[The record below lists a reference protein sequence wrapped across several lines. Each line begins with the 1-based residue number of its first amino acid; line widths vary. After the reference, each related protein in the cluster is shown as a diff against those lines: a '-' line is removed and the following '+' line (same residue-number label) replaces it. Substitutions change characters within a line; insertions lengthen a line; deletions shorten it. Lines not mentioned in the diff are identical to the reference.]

1 MSVKRSAALGFIFI
15 TILID
20 VIGFGIIIP
29 VLPALIRQ
37 LTGGDITEAAKYGS
51 WLTFAYAIMQFVF
64 SPVVGAL
71 SDKYGRRPVLLLAL
85 FGLGIDYV
93 FQAFSPT
100 LALLFIGRVIAGITG
115 ASFTTATAYIADI
128 STPEKR
134 AQNFGLVGVAFGL
147 GFIIGP
153 GIGGLCSE
161 WGRHIGNTGHF
172 DWSVRLP
179 FIVAAAFSLL
189 NVLYGFFVLPESLA
203 KENRRAINWKRAN
216 PIGSLMHLR
225 KYSIVSG
232 LTVSFFLI
240 SIAAHSVQSNWT
252 YYTIYKFNWSSLMVG
267 LSLSVVGVLIA
278 IVQGG
283 LIRLTI
289 PKLGEKNSVYVGL
302 ALYVVGMVLFAFA
315 SQGWMMFVFLVP
327 YCLGGLCGPAL
338 QGIISN
344 QVPANEQGE
353 LQGALTSL
361 ISVTSFLGPLIMNN
375 LFAFFTGDNAPFKF
389 PGMPFIAGALLILV
403 SIFFAIPSLRH
414 YHRSKMAQSENDS
427 MTQ

>member
-1 MSVKRSAALGFIFI
+1 MPVKRNAALGFIFI

-29 VLPALIRQ
+29 VLPALIKE
-37 LTGGDITEAAKYGS
+37 LTGGDITTAAKYGS
-51 WLTFAYAIMQFVF
+51 WLTFAYAAMQFIF
-64 SPVVGAL
+64 SPVIGAM
-71 SDKYGRRPVLLLAL
+71 SDRYGRRPVLLFSLL
-85 FGLGIDYV
+85 GLGIDYI

-100 LALLFIGRVIAGITG
+100 LTLLFIGRIIAGIAG

-161 WGRHIGNTGHF
+161 WGKHLGHTGSF
-172 DWSVRLP
+172 NWEVRLP
-179 FIVAAAFSLL
+179 FMIAAAFSLL
-189 NVLYGFFVLPESLA
+189 NVLYGFFVLPESLQ
-203 KENRRAINWKRAN
+203 KENRRQFEWKRAN
-216 PIGSLMHLR
+216 PISSLMNIR
-225 KYSIVSG
+225 RYPIVSG
-232 LTVSFFLI
+232 LAMSFFFI
-240 SIAAHSVQSNWT
+240 YIAAHAVQSNWA

-267 LSLSVVGVLIA
+267 ISLSVVGVLIA

-283 LIRLTI
+283 LIRITI
-289 PKLGEKNSVYVGL
+289 PKLGEKNSVYIGL
-302 ALYVVGMVLFAFA
+302 SLNIIGMMLFAFA
-315 SQGWMMFVFLVP
+315 NQGWMMFVFLIP
-327 YCLGGLCGPAL
+327 YCMGGICGPAL

-344 QVPANEQGE
+344 QVPANAQGE

-361 ISVTSFLGPLIMNN
+361 ISVTSFMGPIIMNN
-375 LFAFFTGDNAPFKF
+375 IFAYFTGPKAPFIF
-389 PGMPFIAGALLILV
+389 SGMPFVFGSFLILL

-414 YHRSKMAQSENDS
+414 YHREKQGKTGN
-427 MTQ
+427 

>member
-1 MSVKRSAALGFIFI
+1 MAVNRNAALGFIFV

-29 VLPALIRQ
+29 VLPALIKQ
-37 LTGGDITEAAKYGS
+37 LTGGNITDAARYGS
-51 WLTFAYAIMQFVF
+51 WLTFAYAVMQFLF

-71 SDKYGRRPVLLLAL
+71 SDRFGRRPVLLFALA
-85 FGLGIDYV
+85 GLGIDYV

-100 LALLFIGRVIAGITG
+100 LTLLFIGRVIAGITG

-134 AQNFGLVGVAFGL
+134 AQNFGLVGVAFGV

-161 WGRHIGNTGHF
+161 WGRHIGNTGNF

-189 NVLYGFFVLPESLA
+189 NVLYGFFVLPESLL
-203 KENRRAINWKRAN
+203 KENRRAFNWKRAN
-216 PIGSLMHLR
+216 PIGSLMNIR
-225 KYSIVSG
+225 RYPVISG
-232 LTVSFFLI
+232 LAVSFFLI
-240 SIAAHSVQSNWT
+240 YVAAHAVQSNWA
-252 YYTIYKFNWSSLMVG
+252 YYTMYKFNWTSLTVG
-267 LSLSVVGVLIA
+267 ISLSVVGVLIA
-278 IVQGG
+278 VVQGG
-283 LIRLTI
+283 LIRITI

-302 ALYVVGMVLFAFA
+302 ALYVVGMLLFAFA
-315 SQGWMMFVFLVP
+315 TESWMMFVFLVP

-361 ISVTSFLGPLIMNN
+361 ISVTSFIGPIIMNN
-375 LFAFFTGDNAPFKF
+375 IFAFFTGDNAPFKF
-389 PGMPFIAGALLILV
+389 SGMPFVAGAVFMLMA
-403 SIFFAIPSLRH
+403 IFFAIPSLRH
-414 YHRSKMAQSENDS
+414 YHRSKGN
-427 MTQ
+427 